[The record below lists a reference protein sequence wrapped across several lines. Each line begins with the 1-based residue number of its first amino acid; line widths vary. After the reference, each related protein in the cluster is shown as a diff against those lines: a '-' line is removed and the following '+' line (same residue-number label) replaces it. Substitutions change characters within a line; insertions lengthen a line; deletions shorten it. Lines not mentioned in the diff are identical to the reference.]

1 MDGRLFGLDA
11 QLLFDAITMFIY
23 IMVLFVILSSLFFKP
38 VRQFME
44 KRQEGIDQNKTE
56 ADEYMN
62 RAEKLKAEYE
72 EKLKQVHKEAE
83 SLMSASRR
91 QAHRRQEDV
100 IEAAKEKASAIMTQ
114 AQQEACQEKNRVKDE
129 VKQEMAEI
137 AGLLAGQFVESSDRF
152 REAMLVEETLKEMG
166 GDAWQN

>member
-23 IMVLFVILSSLFFKP
+23 IMVLFVILSRLFFKP

-129 VKQEMAEI
+129 VKP
-137 AGLLAGQFVESSDRF
+137 GNGRDRGTF
-152 REAMLVEETLKEMG
+152 GRAVCGIVRSFQG
-166 GDAWQN
+166 GDACGRNIERNGW